1 MRRLV
6 PTALAALAALAVGVL
21 SSCSGSSDDSAP
33 RIATSVPVPSSEAT
47 TSSSAPASPT
57 TTAAAGGP
65 ETCPGPAVEI
75 SFLDSRAAAGH
86 SLAVFVV
93 RNPTTR
99 PCRLTG
105 HPGVELLDS
114 AGRVL
119 ATARRGAGSIL
130 SGSPPTPVTIAPRAA
145 AYFAVESE
153 SVCPDDSPAADSERV
168 RVVLPGDASPVEIPA
183 TVTVCPRPEI
193 LVSPIRAAQADL
205 AGG

>member
-1 MRRLV
+1 V
-6 PTALAALAALAVGVL
+6 P
-21 SSCSGSSDDSAP
+21 
-33 RIATSVPVPSSEAT
+33 VPVPSSEAT
-47 TSSSAPASPT
+47 TSSSAPASPA
-57 TTAAAGGP
+57 TTAAPGGP
-65 ETCPGPAVEI
+65 QACPGPAVEI

-114 AGRVL
+114 AGRVV
-119 ATARRGAGSIL
+119 ATARPGAGSIL
-130 SGSPPTPVTIAPRAA
+130 SGSPPAPVTIAPRAA

-168 RVVLPGDASPVEIPA
+168 RVVLPGDASPAEVPA
-183 TVTVCPRPEI
+183 TITVCPRPEI
-193 LVSPIRAAQADL
+193 LVSPIRTSQAEL
-205 AGG
+205 VGG